1 MQFFNFFPNHIVNII
16 KEYSSNL
23 EEIRIRIGL
32 PIILKY
38 SNKSIVLEYKTTQ
51 SDLLDILEKICE
63 NSIYSYQNQIC
74 NGYITI
80 IGGHRVGITG
90 SVVMQNGKIVNI
102 NNISS
107 LNFRIARQV
116 LGCSNELLKYIIDY
130 ENNTIYNT
138 LVVSPPGSGK
148 TTILRDTIRQIS
160 NGIGDFEGKTIGIVD
175 ERNEIS
181 AMYKGI
187 SQNDIGIR
195 TDVLENIPKS
205 IGMKMLV
212 RSMAPQIICADE
224 IGSLE
229 DVEAIKYIVCSG
241 VKGIFTAH
249 GANMQELQLNPELK
263 KLLDS
268 YTFKRIVFLDES
280 NRGKLKEVYELKDK
294 EYIIMKVQHFVWYI
308 ANVVGTA
315 PSSFRLGIATFLAQ
329 IM

>member
-16 KEYSSNL
+16 KEYSLNL

-38 SNKSIVLEYKTTQ
+38 SNKDIILDYKTTQ
-51 SDLLDILEKICE
+51 KDLLDILEKICE

-80 IGGHRVGITG
+80 IGGHRVGLTG

-130 ENNTIYNT
+130 KNNTIYNT
-138 LVVSPPGSGK
+138 LIVSPPGAGK
-148 TTILRDTIRQIS
+148 TTILRDAIRQIS

-195 TDVLENIPKS
+195 TDVLENISKS

-212 RSMAPQIICADE
+212 RSMSPQIICADE

-249 GANMQELQLNPELK
+249 GANFQELQLNPELK
-263 KLLDS
+263 QLLDS

-280 NRGKLKEVYELKDK
+280 KRGKLKEVYELKNM
-294 EYIIMKVQHFVWYI
+294 EYV
-308 ANVVGTA
+308 N
-315 PSSFRLGIATFLAQ
+315 L
-329 IM
+329 

>member
-294 EYIIMKVQHFVWYI
+294 EYIIMKVQHFV
-308 ANVVGTA
+308 
-315 PSSFRLGIATFLAQ
+315 
-329 IM
+329 